1 VRLPIRTRLT
11 AVFAGLTLAVVVISG
26 AALILRFRHELDR
39 TIDEA
44 LLDRAGVITASDDRF
59 QAVRSVGR
67 ADETFAQLLDEQG
80 RQVLVASHDM
90 GHEPLPLPPAIRTRE
105 AGFLDSRVA
114 TAEEPVQARLY
125 ARRLKDGSILVVGQD
140 TEDQRDAARRLTVLI
155 AIGSP
160 LVVVAISVL
169 GWILAGAALRP
180 VERLRA
186 EADAIS
192 TIEPSRRLRVPAT
205 GDELQ
210 RLAETLNGML
220 DRLHEALDRE
230 RTFIDEASHEL
241 RTPLGVLRA
250 EAELA
255 LKGTRSREE
264 LEAALRSV
272 RQESERLTRLSQDL
286 LVLAR
291 SDRGRLPVHRADV
304 DVSELLER
312 VASEFEERA
321 GIQGVRLRSES
332 SGVRAGVD
340 RDRIRQAMENL
351 IDNALRHTG
360 RGGEIV
366 LRAGRDRDALTLEV
380 VDSGTGFPPGLLDRV
395 FEPFARVD
403 GRGNDEGAGLGLAIV
418 KAVAEAHGG
427 TAFAENAEAGGAAVR
442 IELPL

>member
-44 LLDRAGVITASDDRF
+44 LLDRAGVITASEDRF

-125 ARRLKDGSILVVGQD
+125 ARRFKDGSILVVGQD

-321 GIQGVRLRSES
+321 GIRGVRLRSES
-332 SGVRAGVD
+332 SGVRADVD

-366 LRAGRDRDALTLEV
+366 LRAGRGRDALTLEV

-427 TAFAENAEAGGAAVR
+427 TASAENAATGGAAVR

>member
-1 VRLPIRTRLT
+1 MRLPIRTRLT

-26 AALILRFRHELDR
+26 VALILRFRHELDR

-44 LLDRAGVITASDDRF
+44 LLDRAGVITASEDR
-59 QAVRSVGR
+59 ARSVRFVGR

-80 RQVLVASHDM
+80 RRILAASHDM
-90 GHEPLPLPPAIRTRE
+90 GERPLPLPPAIDTRK
-105 AGFLDSRVA
+105 AGFVDAVVK
-114 TAEEPVQARLY
+114 TAEEPVHARLY
-125 ARRLKDGSILVVGQD
+125 ARRLHDGSILVIGQD
-140 TEDQRDAARRLTVLI
+140 TEDQRDAARRLAVLI
-155 AIGSP
+155 GIGSP
-160 LVVVAISVL
+160 LVVVAITIL

-186 EADAIS
+186 EAAAIS
-192 TIEPSRRLRVPAT
+192 TIEPSRRLPVPRT

-210 RLAETLNGML
+210 WLAETLNDML
-220 DRLHEALDRE
+220 DRLNEALDRE
-230 RTFIDEASHEL
+230 RRFIDEASHEL
-241 RTPLGVLRA
+241 RTPIGVLRA
-250 EAELA
+250 EVDLA
-255 LKGTRSREE
+255 LKGSRDREE

-312 VASEFEERA
+312 VASEFEDRA
-321 GIQGVRLRSES
+321 GTQGVRLRSES
-332 SGVRAGVD
+332 SGIRASVD

-351 IDNALRHTG
+351 IDNALRHTEH
-360 RGGEIV
+360 GGEIV

>member
-1 VRLPIRTRLT
+1 MRLPIRTRLT

-26 AALILRFRHELDR
+26 AALILRFRHELGR

-44 LLDRAGVITASDDRF
+44 LLDRVGVITAADDRA

-67 ADETFAQLLDEQG
+67 ADETFAQLLDGRG

-90 GHEPLPLPPAIRTRE
+90 GEQPLPLPPEIGSQK
-105 AGFLDSRVA
+105 AGFLDARVA

-125 ARRLKDGSILVVGQD
+125 ARRLSDGSILVVGQD
-140 TEDQRDAARRLTVLI
+140 TEDQREAARRLAVLI

-160 LVVVAISVL
+160 LVVVAITVL
-169 GWILAGAALRP
+169 GWVLAGAALRP

-186 EADAIS
+186 EAAAIS
-192 TIEPSRRLRVPAT
+192 TIEPSRRLPVPAT

-220 DRLHEALDRE
+220 DRLNEALDRE
-230 RTFIDEASHEL
+230 RRFVDEASHEL

-250 EAELA
+250 EVELA
-255 LKGTRSREE
+255 LKGSRSREE

-272 RQESERLTRLSQDL
+272 RQESERLGRLSQDL

-304 DVSELLER
+304 DVSELLDR

-321 GIQGVRLRSES
+321 GMQGVRVRSES
-332 SGVRAGVD
+332 AGVRATVD
-340 RDRIRQAMENL
+340 RDRVRQAMENL

-366 LRAGRDRDALTLEV
+366 LRAERGRDALTLEV
-380 VDSGTGFPPGLLDRV
+380 IDSGTGFPPGLLDRV

-418 KAVAEAHGG
+418 RAVAEAHGG
-427 TAFAENAEAGGAAVR
+427 AAFAENADTGGAAVR

>member
-1 VRLPIRTRLT
+1 
-11 AVFAGLTLAVVVISG
+11 
-26 AALILRFRHELDR
+26 LILRFRHELER

-44 LLDRAGVITASDDRF
+44 LLDRAGVITASEDRA

-80 RQVLVASHDM
+80 VRILVASHDM
-90 GHEPLPLPPAIRTRE
+90 GRRPLPLPPVIDSQKT
-105 AGFLDSRVA
+105 GFVDAVVK
-114 TAEEPVQARLY
+114 TAEEPVHARLY
-125 ARRLKDGSILVVGQD
+125 ARRLHDGSILVVGQD
-140 TEDQRDAARRLTVLI
+140 TEDQREAARRLAVLI
-155 AIGSP
+155 GIGSP
-160 LVVVAISVL
+160 LVVVAITVL

-180 VERLRA
+180 VEKLRA
-186 EADAIS
+186 EAAAIS
-192 TIEPSRRLRVPAT
+192 TIEPSRRLPVPRT

-210 RLAETLNGML
+210 RLAETLNDML
-220 DRLHEALDRE
+220 DRLNEALDKE
-230 RTFIDEASHEL
+230 RRFIDEASHEL
-241 RTPLGVLRA
+241 RTPIGVLRA
-250 EAELA
+250 EADLA
-255 LKGTRSREE
+255 LKGSRGREE

-312 VASEFEERA
+312 VTSEFEERA
-321 GIQGVRLRSES
+321 GNQGVRLRSES
-332 SGVRAGVD
+332 AGVRADVD

-351 IDNALRHTG
+351 IDNALRHTTP
-360 RGGEIV
+360 GGEIL
-366 LRAGRDRDALTLEV
+366 LRAERDHDALTLEV
-380 VDSGTGFPPGLLDRV
+380 IDSGTGFPPGLLDRV

-403 GRGNDEGAGLGLAIV
+403 GRGNEEGAGLGLAIV

-427 TAFAENAEAGGAAVR
+427 SAFAENAATGGAAVR

>member
-1 VRLPIRTRLT
+1 MRRPIRTRLT

-26 AALILRFRHELDR
+26 IALILRFRHELR
-39 TIDEA
+39 HTIDEG
-44 LLDRAGVITASDDRF
+44 LVDRAEVIAAADERP
-59 QAVRSVGR
+59 QAVRAVGR
-67 ADETFAQLLDEQG
+67 ADETFAQLLDERG
-80 RQVLVASHDM
+80 RQVLAASHDM
-90 GHEPLPLPPAIRTRE
+90 GARPLPFPASIGTEE
-105 AGFLDSRVA
+105 AGFLDAVVA
-114 TAEEPVQARLY
+114 TAEEPVHARLF
-125 ARRLKDGSILVVGQD
+125 ARRLNDGSILVIGQD
-140 TEDQRDAARRLTVLI
+140 IEDQREAVTRLGVLV
-155 AIGSP
+155 AVGAP
-160 LVVVAISVL
+160 VLLVTLTLL

-186 EADAIS
+186 EAAAIS
-192 TIEPSRRLRVPAT
+192 TIEPSRRLPVPRT

-210 RLAETLNGML
+210 RLAETLNDML
-220 DRLHEALDRE
+220 DRLNEALDRE
-230 RTFIDEASHEL
+230 RRFVDEASHEL

-250 EAELA
+250 EVELA
-255 LKGTRSREE
+255 LKGSRTRAE

-272 RQESERLTRLSQDL
+272 RQESERLSRLSQDL

-304 DVSELLER
+304 DVSDLLAR
-312 VASEFEERA
+312 VASEFGDRA
-321 GIQGVRLRSES
+321 GTQGVRLRSES
-332 SGVRAGVD
+332 SGVRANVD

-351 IDNALRHTG
+351 TDNALRHTG

-366 LRAGRDRDALTLEV
+366 LRAERGREALRLEV
-380 VDSGTGFPPGLLDRV
+380 IDSGTGFPPGLLDRV

-427 TAFAENAEAGGAAVR
+427 TATAENAVTGGAAVR